1 MHVGLC
7 IYGDRCTAGRNV
19 AEFISEPAISITV
32 TRDTTSNDKPLLKDL
47 SQYPAAAIAVFQ
59 VVSRA
64 CFAPVWF
71 GNEWRTVIVRRPL
84 YGSNDRQFGWTV
96 NIWFAYRPSDIW
108 SDGIGR
114 FGVVSIARMRPPR
127 PRRQQDRAVGP
138 PVRAA
143 AAAAGPWAMGACRWR
158 RLTPRRSTLS
168 PITHSIQLFLVL
180 PIRQPVWDL
189 IRPSAVYHRRQ
200 KDARTETV

>member
-71 GNEWRTVIVRRPL
+71 GNE
-84 YGSNDRQFGWTV
+84 
-96 NIWFAYRPSDIW
+96 
-108 SDGIGR
+108 
-114 FGVVSIARMRPPR
+114 
-127 PRRQQDRAVGP
+127 
-138 PVRAA
+138 
-143 AAAAGPWAMGACRWR
+143 
-158 RLTPRRSTLS
+158 
-168 PITHSIQLFLVL
+168 
-180 PIRQPVWDL
+180 
-189 IRPSAVYHRRQ
+189 
-200 KDARTETV
+200 